1 MTNEAKTEIIIKLLP
16 RSSRSQIMG
25 RDGEVYKIK
34 VTSPPV
40 DGKANRELISL
51 ISKKLGIPKSSI
63 EIVSG
68 KTSRMKVL
76 RLQGIEKESVV
87 SLLEAD

>member
-1 MTNEAKTEIIIKLLP
+1 
-16 RSSRSQIMG
+16 MG